1 MTLNQFIYRMSR
13 PLGGLKLAKYL
24 SRNHPKILMY
34 HRITDDPKGEGLTA
48 DQFRQQVRIIKR
60 DFVPMTLR
68 DLLKAHENGKVPENA
83 VVVTFDDGY
92 ADFAEVA
99 FPILEAEGIPA
110 TLFVTTGFVNG
121 DIWLWPDQ
129 IRYAINHSSI
139 DKLTLAG
146 IDQELSIQGDPITSW
161 NTIADYCLTITNQQ
175 KLTLIDALFDQL
187 EVTKPSAPPSSF
199 RPISWAQL
207 ADMVKRGLD
216 VGSHSISHP
225 ILTKLDEIQL
235 YDELKLSRQTL
246 QRETGHPVEVF
257 CYPNGGQSDFDE
269 RVQEKIKQCGYQYAV
284 AAFPSRAPVSDRWC
298 IKRYPVG
305 PSLHMF
311 EKSIFGFS
319 YLAMTS

>member
-1 MTLNQFIYRMSR
+1 MTLNQFIFRMSR
-13 PLGGLKLAKYL
+13 PLGGLKLAKLL

-34 HRITDDPKGEGLTA
+34 HRITGDPKGEGVTA
-48 DQFRQQVRIIKR
+48 EQFMQHVKIIKR

-68 DLLKAHENGKVPENA
+68 ALLKAHEKGKVPGNA

-129 IRYAINHSSI
+129 IRYAINHTSF
-139 DKLTLAG
+139 DKLALAG
-146 IDQELSIQGDPITSW
+146 IDQELFIKDYPIKSW
-161 NTIADYCLTITNQQ
+161 NTIADYCLTIKNQQ
-175 KLTLIDALFDQL
+175 KLVLIDTLFDKL
-187 EVTKPSAPPSSF
+187 EVTKPSAPPSQF
-199 RPISWAQL
+199 RPISWTQL
-207 ADMVKRGLD
+207 AEMVKRGLD

-235 YDELKLSRQTL
+235 CEELKLSRQTL
-246 QRETGHPVEVF
+246 QRETGQPVEVF

-269 RVQEKIKQCGYQYAV
+269 QVKEKIKQCGYRYAV
-284 AAFPSRAPVSDRWC
+284 AAFPSRTPLSDPWC

-305 PSLHMF
+305 PSVQMF
-311 EKSIFGFS
+311 EKSLYGFS
-319 YLAMTS
+319 YLAMAS